1 MSTIR
6 LRAGA
11 TMLDIALDATP
22 TAAALLKALPFQSV
36 AQTWGEEV
44 YFEAPVSVTLEAG
57 ALQTVEPGTVC
68 YWVEGS
74 SVALP
79 YGRTPISGKEGK
91 PKLVSLQP
99 VPDAQAAGRDEPVE
113 QQHDQDRE
121 EEPGPVQEDAGQR
134 AGPETNGLAQ
144 AP

>member
-1 MSTIR
+1 VTTIR
-6 LRAGA
+6 VRAGA
-11 TMLDIALDATP
+11 TTLDIALDATP

-57 ALQTVEPGTVC
+57 ARQTVDPGTVC

-79 YGRTPISGKEGK
+79 YGRTPISGTDGK
-91 PKLVSLQP
+91 PKLVTPCNVLGRIVGDPRLLAKVKSGDRIR
-99 VPDAQAAGRDEPVE
+99 VEAA
-113 QQHDQDRE
+113 
-121 EEPGPVQEDAGQR
+121 
-134 AGPETNGLAQ
+134 
-144 AP
+144 